1 MYLTKTTL
9 VTHFNNITTKFDE
22 SMTMADTLTSSNQEN
37 FDFFNHYSLLSK
49 ERVILSYKGPIT
61 NVLLSEFGKD
71 VRQKLQDNKKVSKK
85 VFSIFMEVTQNI
97 LFYSKEVNHFGNKDK
112 VGTIV
117 VVELKDHIKILSGN
131 LIIRKSINSLLKK
144 FDAIQSLDREAL
156 RAYKRELRDAP
167 SEEES
172 RGAGIGL
179 VQIALVSDEIEASIK
194 NMGDEFAFFALSIKV
209 KS

>member
-1 MYLTKTTL
+1 MT
-9 VTHFNNITTKFDE
+9 ITNAF
-22 SMTMADTLTSSNQEN
+22 TSTNGDKD
-37 FDFFNHYSLLSK
+37 FDFFDYYSLLSK
-49 ERVILSYKGPIT
+49 EKVILSYKGPIT

-71 VRQKLQDNKKVSKK
+71 VRLKLQQKKRVGKK

-97 LFYSKEVNHFGNKDK
+97 LFYSKEMNHFGNNDK

-131 LIIRKSINSLLKK
+131 LITKKSIEPLLQK
-144 FDAIQSLDREAL
+144 FEAIQSLDREAL
-156 RAYKRELRDAP
+156 REYKRELRDAP

-179 VQIALVSDEIEASIK
+179 VQIALVSDELQASIK
-194 NMGDEFAFFALSIKV
+194 SMNEDFAFFSLAIQV
-209 KS
+209 KI

>member
-1 MYLTKTTL
+1 
-9 VTHFNNITTKFDE
+9 
-22 SMTMADTLTSSNQEN
+22 MTISDTLTSSNQED
-37 FDFFNHYSLLSK
+37 FDFFNYYSLLSK

-71 VRQKLQDNKKVSKK
+71 VRMKLQGNKKVGKK

-97 LFYSKEVNHFGNKDK
+97 LFYSKEVNHFGNNDK

-117 VVELKDHIKILSGN
+117 VVELKDHITILSGN
-131 LIIRKSINSLLKK
+131 LITKKSITSLLGK
-144 FDAIQSLDREAL
+144 FEAIRSLDRDDL
-156 RAYKRELRDAP
+156 REYKRALRDAP

-179 VQIALVSDEIEASIK
+179 VQIALVSDELEASIK
-194 NMGDEFAFFALSIKV
+194 DVNDDFAFFSLSIKV
-209 KS
+209 KT

>member
-1 MYLTKTTL
+1 
-9 VTHFNNITTKFDE
+9 
-22 SMTMADTLTSSNQEN
+22 MADASISSNQED

-49 ERVILSYKGPIT
+49 ERVVLSYKGPIT

-71 VRQKLQDNKKVSKK
+71 VRQKLQGNKKVGKK

-131 LIIRKSINSLLKK
+131 LITRNSINSLLKK
-144 FDAIQSLDREAL
+144 FEAIQSLDREAL

-179 VQIALVSDEIEASIK
+179 VQIALVSDEIEANIK
-194 NMGDEFAFFALSIKV
+194 NMSDEFSFFSLAIKV